1 MRQNVALH
9 NKSWLP
15 PEAKRLK
22 HRPDIREGIKKALRD
37 CNNVPQSLVSVRP
50 GKPDGGSLNP
60 GTVQLFIKRT
70 ALTFVL
76 RNSGENRSLLL
87 LELLQRFPVL
97 ALARKTARKFDNSQ
111 PLIARFAAK

>member
-1 MRQNVALH
+1 MSR
-9 NKSWLP
+9 
-15 PEAKRLK
+15 
-22 HRPDIREGIKKALRD
+22 KALFPSGQENRT
-37 CNNVPQSLVSVRP
+37 
-50 GKPDGGSLNP
+50 GGPS
-60 GTVQLFIKRT
+60 TQERFSFFQKRT
-70 ALTFVL
+70 VLTFVL